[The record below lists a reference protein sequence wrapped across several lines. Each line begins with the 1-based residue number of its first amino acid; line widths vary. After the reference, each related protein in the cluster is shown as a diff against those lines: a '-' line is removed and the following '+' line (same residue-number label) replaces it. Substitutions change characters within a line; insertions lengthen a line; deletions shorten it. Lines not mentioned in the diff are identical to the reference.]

1 MSPTTETPPG
11 LEALATH
18 LGYTFVKKDTSSS
31 ASSTVGDSAVKPANS
46 EASST
51 EDKVQEAKEEAPKN
65 EAPPG
70 SLTSSANI
78 YRGSPEDSWTAKEPE
93 DTEPAEGKDTI
104 GHAVVLRQQKSKD
117 SRKGYEIHSIVIQ
130 SQALKTALAD
140 ILDGYPGVYCN
151 LDRLVFKTPFA
162 PFIHRWGAI
171 LKYLQNDKLDQ
182 VTRDHMTL
190 LRDIVQKEC
199 AETIK
204 ALKDYVDHSVVTYE
218 HAWTIF
224 QPDAVVVSSTGL
236 GEQIAFRLKSGSYQE
251 TDDGNFFSLKCQ
263 SVDWSGKSFGWST
276 EAVKLPEFEGIQP
289 ISELRILP
297 LDFHPKK
304 EQLKLA
310 LIERGKRFAA
320 LSGYHYRRYV
330 NLAPLKLDMN

>member
-1 MSPTTETPPG
+1 MSDNTETPPG
-11 LEALATH
+11 LEALASH
-18 LGYTFVKKDTSSS
+18 LGYTFVKKDNTSST
-31 ASSTVGDSAVKPANS
+31 SSTAGDSTVKIETPES
-46 EASST
+46 TST
-51 EDKVQEAKEEAPKN
+51 EDKPQDAKAETPKEEV
-65 EAPPG
+65 PPG

-130 SQALKTALAD
+130 SQAIKTALSE

-151 LDRLVFKTPFA
+151 LNRLVFKAPFA

-171 LKYLQNDKLDQ
+171 LKYLENDKLDQ
-182 VTRDHMTL
+182 VTKDHMSL
-190 LRDIVQKEC
+190 LRDILQKEC

-204 ALKDYVDHSVVTYE
+204 ALEDYVDHGVVTYE

-224 QPDAVVVSSTGL
+224 QPDAVVISSTGL
-236 GEQIAFRLKSGSYQE
+236 GEQIAFRLKSASYQE
-251 TDDGNFFSLKCQ
+251 TDDGNFYTLKCQ
-263 SVDWSGKSFGWST
+263 SVDWNGKSFGWST

-297 LDFHPKK
+297 MAFHPKK
-304 EQLKLA
+304 EHLKHA

-320 LSGYHYRRYV
+320 LSGYHYR
-330 NLAPLKLDMN
+330 A